1 MKNLYFLDGE
11 EKDRI
16 LNLHESATKRQY
28 LSEQGFNYN
37 DPLGMNAPIK
47 DTAVQGPAGDHINIR
62 NGVINFGTQKKVKVI
77 HQIGLR

>member
-28 LSEQGFNYN
+28 LSEQGLE
-37 DPLGMNAPIK
+37 LG
-47 DTAVQGPAGDHINIR
+47 
-62 NGVINFGTQKKVKVI
+62 
-77 HQIGLR
+77 